1 MLGLIKNIFIAAMIF
16 AGYGSLISLNLLE
29 YVSMSN
35 QEYKVRPAMVNINCN
50 EPLFYYYSILVNKC
64 SGNCNDIN
72 NTYAKLCVPDI
83 VKNMNIK
90 IFNLLSKT
98 NKMRCASWHEA
109 CRCKYRLDAIVC
121 NDRQRWNSDKCRY
134 ELLQLLNLLI
144 PFLDFV
150 N

>member
-1 MLGLIKNIFIAAMIF
+1 MLGLIKNIFIAAVTF
-16 AGYGSLISLNLLE
+16 VGYGTLISLNLLE

-35 QEYKVRPAMVNINCN
+35 QESNVRPAMVSINSN
-50 EPLFYYYSILVNKC
+50 EPLFYSYSILVHKC
-64 SGNCNDIN
+64 SGDCNDIN

-90 IFNLLSKT
+90 IFNLLSKN
-98 NKMRCASWHEA
+98 NKMRCASWHET

-134 ELLQLLNLLI
+134 ELLQLLNLFI